1 MSKTYRN
8 CLAISDRTSY
18 KTKEQRDSMSD
29 DDTKYTLEAHLKE
42 CELRYRMFEEKLDN
56 LNEHQQRIN
65 KHTFELRQMMT
76 WFMGAAASF
85 AAISVLLGV
94 IYLIKEII

>member
-1 MSKTYRN
+1 
-8 CLAISDRTSY
+8 
-18 KTKEQRDSMSD
+18 MSD

-56 LNEHQQRIN
+56 LNEHQERIN

-76 WFMGAAASF
+76 WFLGAAASF

>member
-1 MSKTYRN
+1 MT
-8 CLAISDRTSY
+8 
-18 KTKEQRDSMSD
+18 D

-85 AAISVLLGV
+85 AAISLLLGI
-94 IYLIKEII
+94 IYFIKEIV

>member
-1 MSKTYRN
+1 
-8 CLAISDRTSY
+8 
-18 KTKEQRDSMSD
+18 MSD
-29 DDTKYTLEAHLKE
+29 DNTKYALQAHLKE

>member
-1 MSKTYRN
+1 MT
-8 CLAISDRTSY
+8 
-18 KTKEQRDSMSD
+18 D

-56 LNEHQQRIN
+56 LNEHQERIN

-94 IYLIKEII
+94 IYLIKEIV

>member
-1 MSKTYRN
+1 
-8 CLAISDRTSY
+8 
-18 KTKEQRDSMSD
+18 MSD
-29 DDTKYTLEAHLKE
+29 DDTKYALQAHLKE

-56 LNEHQQRIN
+56 LNGHQERIN

-85 AAISVLLGV
+85 AAISLLLGI
-94 IYLIKEII
+94 IYLLLEVL

>member
-1 MSKTYRN
+1 MT
-8 CLAISDRTSY
+8 
-18 KTKEQRDSMSD
+18 D

-56 LNEHQQRIN
+56 LNDHQQRIN

>member
-1 MSKTYRN
+1 MT
-8 CLAISDRTSY
+8 
-18 KTKEQRDSMSD
+18 D

-65 KHTFELRQMMT
+65 KHSFELRQMMT

>member
-1 MSKTYRN
+1 MT
-8 CLAISDRTSY
+8 
-18 KTKEQRDSMSD
+18 D

-42 CELRYRMFEEKLDN
+42 GELRYRMFEEKLDN

>member
-1 MSKTYRN
+1 
-8 CLAISDRTSY
+8 
-18 KTKEQRDSMSD
+18 MSD

>member
-1 MSKTYRN
+1 
-8 CLAISDRTSY
+8 
-18 KTKEQRDSMSD
+18 MSD
-29 DDTKYTLEAHLKE
+29 EDTRRALERHLAE
-42 CELRYRMFEEKLDN
+42 CQIRHEVLDEKLDV
-56 LNEHQQRIN
+56 LQGQQEKIN